1 MSLLLPIFFGGVS
14 VVVNLNIFMILINK
28 KQIPQSEIKMTF
40 ARSSG
45 AGGQNVNKTS
55 TKVILHWKVG
65 ESSVFNDLEK
75 KRIRNKLVNRLN
87 DEDEIVVMAE
97 EERSQLQNR
106 VQALTR
112 LQSLVSKAL
121 IIPKK
126 RKPTKPTYSSKLKR
140 LETKKQ
146 RSIIKANRR
155 MTGD

>member
-1 MSLLLPIFFGGVS
+1 MLS
-14 VVVNLNIFMILINK
+14 NNT
-28 KQIPQSEIKMTF
+28 KQIPESEIKMTF

-45 AGGQNVNKTS
+45 AGGQNVNKTA

-65 ESSVFNDLEK
+65 ESDVFSDTEK
-75 KRIRNKLVNRLN
+75 DRIRIKLANRLN
-87 DEDEIVVMAE
+87 DEDEIVIMAE

-106 VQALTR
+106 IQALSR
-112 LQSLVSKAL
+112 LQSLVDEAL

-146 RSIIKANRR
+146 RSEVKAGRR
-155 MTGD
+155 VWPVSF